1 MVLPNGG
8 PVPGARTRRRH
19 RPFSAARR
27 RRPGCRPGLFQADP
41 RSESSGT
48 VSKPTISRAL
58 TYVFW
63 LHYTSGFGHGNFPVG
78 GSMRSLSGAS
88 LAVVATLTLGSFAVG
103 CGQVNVI
110 KARKA
115 FKAANQSYQAQ
126 DYKKAAESYE
136 EAITAD
142 PNNPDIQSAYFFL

>member
-1 MVLPNGG
+1 MVPRSGG
-8 PVPGARTRRRH
+8 PVPGARTPRKR

-27 RRPGCRPGLFQADP
+27 RRPGCRHGLSRAGP
-41 RSESSGT
+41 RSESWKT
-48 VSKPTISRAL
+48 VSKQSINRAL

-63 LHYTSGFGHGNFPVG
+63 LHYTSGFDDGNFPVLG
-78 GSMRSLSGAS
+78 GSMRSVSGAS
-88 LAVVATLTLGSFAVG
+88 LAAVAMLTLGSFAAA

-126 DYKKAAESYE
+126 DY
-136 EAITAD
+136 
-142 PNNPDIQSAYFFL
+142 